1 MTRIVRKA
9 KLARPDCVTAFWLD
23 REDERIRGAWERVDG
38 ERVAEEMRAI
48 GHGWTAEER
57 DAELVG
63 TTLAA
68 LRAELEGEG

>member
-1 MTRIVRKA
+1 MTKIVRKV
-9 KLARPDCVTAFWLD
+9 KLARPDIVTAFWLD
-23 REDERIRGAWERVDG
+23 NDDVIRGAWEG
-38 ERVAEEMRAI
+38 ATGPQMAEEMQAM
-48 GHGWTAEER
+48 GNGWTAEDL